1 MPDLRLL
8 ALARACRERAE
19 KTLTRA
25 ETWRD
30 GYAKQQM
37 REIAEKFEKLAERLE
52 KASADE
58 P

>member
-8 ALARACRERAE
+8 SLARECRERTK
-19 KTLTRA
+19 KTLTQA

-30 GYAKQQM
+30 GYAKQQL
-37 REIAEKFEKLAERLE
+37 REIAEKLEKLAERLE
-52 KASADE
+52 QAAADE